1 MRTSLRL
8 SIIALVAIWL
18 VGCGGGG
25 TSGALPISSAPP
37 STTSPG
43 QTNPNV
49 DSSDTAGDWTS
60 SRYDP
65 SGSGDNTLQT
75 SITEGNVGSLAP
87 VWEFTG
93 TVGAYSSVA
102 VAAGIVYRT
111 EQGGNT
117 YAINEATGAQIWNFA
132 PPTGEGFIPSPLVA
146 GGLVY
151 FPSDTGDFFV
161 VGAQTGQE
169 MFAYPAQS
177 GWGPLITGPI
187 QSGQYRGHYRGSPVM
202 YGGTLFM
209 GASNHQEPGEC
220 MQGAQVLAL
229 DPLTPTTLATAT
241 LTPNGT
247 NGVGVWSS
255 PVFDASGNMYVAT
268 GNSCSDTDAPY
279 GDSILRMNPRTLSI
293 DWHTPGPI
301 DKNNWDFGATP
312 VVVDG
317 EVIDGAKDGYIYAF
331 DTSSGQLLW
340 KQSPFPNG
348 NAMIFNGVATDGK
361 YVAVPY
367 GLSTDT
373 THGGIA
379 VFDLQGNLKWSL
391 VTGIDPN
398 YEKGVLSPPA
408 ISQGMLFVGY
418 TQPNCTSNCDGLGA
432 FDLATGKRLWW
443 YSTPTPVFGGIVVVS
458 GGVFASEIG
467 ADAKLYC
474 FLPSGLASQ
483 TSRRVVQTYGT
494 HRAGFAYFHT
504 PWLTH
509 REYDGDNVG
518 PLSP

>member
-1 MRTSLRL
+1 MKSSLRL
-8 SIIALVAIWL
+8 SVALVAL
-18 VGCGGGG
+18 FLAACGGGG
-25 TSGALPISSAPP
+25 GSGVPLVSYAPTSTAAPP
-37 STTSPG
+37 
-43 QTNPNV
+43 NPNV
-49 DSSDTAGDWTS
+49 DSSDTAADWTS

-75 SITEGNVGSLAP
+75 SITEANVGSLAP
-87 VWEFTG
+87 VWEFNG
-93 TVGAYSSVA
+93 TVGSYSSVA
-102 VAAGIVYRT
+102 VSGGVVYRT

-117 YAINEATGAQIWNFA
+117 YAINETTGTQIWNFA
-132 PPTGEGFIPSPLVA
+132 PPANEGFIPSPLVA

-151 FPSDTGDFFV
+151 FPSDTGDFYV

-169 MFAYPAQS
+169 MFSYPAQS

-187 QSGQYRGHYRGSPVM
+187 QTGQYRGHYRGSPVM
-202 YGGTLFM
+202 YGGTLYM
-209 GASNHQEPGEC
+209 GSSNHQEPGEC
-220 MQGAQVLAL
+220 IEGAQVLAL

-241 LTPNGT
+241 LTPNQT
-247 NGVGVWSS
+247 EGVGVWSS

-268 GNSCSDTDAPY
+268 GNSCGVTDAPY
-279 GDSILRMNPRTLSI
+279 GDSLLRMDPKTLSI
-293 DWHTPGPI
+293 VWNTPGPM
-301 DKNNWDFGATP
+301 DENNWDFGATP
-312 VVVDG
+312 VVVNG
-317 EVIDGAKDGYIYAF
+317 EVIDGAKDGYLYAF
-331 DTSSGQLLW
+331 DTSSGQLVW
-340 KQSPFPNG
+340 KQSPFPSSG
-348 NAMIFNGVATDGK
+348 MVFNGVATDGK

-379 VFDLQGNLKWSL
+379 VFDLHGNVVWSL

-443 YSTPTPVFGGIVVVS
+443 YSTPTPIFGGIVVVS

-467 ADAKLYC
+467 NPKLYC
-474 FLPSGLASQ
+474 FLPSGSSSQ
-483 TSRRVVQTYGT
+483 TVRRPLQTYGT

-509 REYDGDNVG
+509 REVEGDNVG
-518 PLSP
+518 PFRP

>member
-8 SIIALVAIWL
+8 SVVFVALFLVA
-18 VGCGGGG
+18 CGGGG
-25 TSGALPISSAPP
+25 SSGALSIPNAPT
-37 STTSPG
+37 STAAPKG

-65 SGSGDNTLQT
+65 SGSGDNTLQA
-75 SITEGNVGSLAP
+75 SITEANVGSLAP
-87 VWEFTG
+87 AWEFNG
-93 TVGAYSSVA
+93 TVGSYSSVA
-102 VAAGIVYRT
+102 VSGGVVYRT
-111 EQGGNT
+111 EQGGNA

-132 PPTGEGFIPSPLVA
+132 PPANEGFVPSPLVA

-151 FPSDTGDFFV
+151 FPSDTGDFYV

-169 MFAYPAQS
+169 VFSYPAQS
-177 GWGPLITGPI
+177 AWGPLISGPV
-187 QSGQYRGHYRGSPVM
+187 QSGQYRGHYRGSPVI
-202 YGGTLFM
+202 YGGTLFI
-209 GASNHQEPGEC
+209 GASNHLEPGEC
-220 MQGAQVLAL
+220 MRGAQVLAL
-229 DPLTPTTLATAT
+229 DPFMPTTLATAT
-241 LTPNGT
+241 LTPNQT
-247 NGVGVWSS
+247 EGVGVWSS

-268 GNSCSDTDAPY
+268 GNSCSVTDAPY
-279 GDSILRMNPRTLSI
+279 GDSMLRMNPGTLSI
-293 DWHTPGPI
+293 VWHTPGPM
-301 DKNNWDFGATP
+301 DENNWDFGATP
-312 VVVDG
+312 VVVAG
-317 EVIDGAKDGYIYAF
+317 EVIDGAKDGYLYAF

-340 KQSPFPNG
+340 KQSPFPDG
-348 NAMIFNGVATDGK
+348 MVFNGIATDGK
-361 YVAVPY
+361 YVAVPF

-379 VFDLQGNLKWSL
+379 VLDLQGNVVWSL

-408 ISQGMLFVGY
+408 ISQGMLFIGY

-443 YSTPTPVFGGIVVVS
+443 YSTPTPIFGGIVIVS

-467 ADAKLYC
+467 DGKLYC
-474 FLPSGLASQ
+474 FLPSGTGSQ
-483 TSRRVVQTYGT
+483 TSRRPVQTYGT
-494 HRAGFAYFHT
+494 HRAPFAYFHN

-509 REYDGDNVG
+509 RDYDGDNVG
-518 PLSP
+518 TLSP

>member
-1 MRTSLRL
+1 MRKSLRL
-8 SIIALVAIWL
+8 SLALAAVYL

-25 TSGALPISSAPP
+25 GSGAPSIPNAPTSTPAPP
-37 STTSPG
+37 S

-60 SRYDP
+60 SRYDL

-75 SITEGNVGSLAP
+75 SITEANVGSLAP
-87 VWEFTG
+87 VWEFNG
-93 TVGAYSSVA
+93 TVGSYSSVA
-102 VAAGIVYRT
+102 VSGGVVYRT

-132 PPTGEGFIPSPLVA
+132 PPAAEGFIPSPLVA

-151 FPSDTGDFFV
+151 FPSDTGDFYV
-161 VGAQTGQE
+161 VGTQTGQE
-169 MFAYPAQS
+169 VFSYPAQS

-187 QSGQYRGHYRGSPVM
+187 QSGQTRGHYRGSPVI

-241 LTPNGT
+241 LTPNQT
-247 NGVGVWSS
+247 TGVGVWSS
-255 PVFDASGNMYVAT
+255 PVFDASGGMYVAT
-268 GNSCSDTDAPY
+268 GNSCSVTDAPY
-279 GDSILRMNPRTLSI
+279 GDSMLRMNPTTLSI
-293 DWHTPGPI
+293 VWHTPGPI
-301 DKNNWDFGATP
+301 DANNWDFGATP

-317 EVIDGAKDGYIYAF
+317 EVIDGSKDGYLYAF

-340 KQSPFPNG
+340 KQSAFPNG
-348 NAMIFNGVATDGK
+348 MVFNGVATDGK

-379 VFDLQGNLKWSL
+379 VFDLHGNVVWSL
-391 VTGIDPN
+391 VTGIDPK

-418 TQPNCTSNCDGLGA
+418 TQANCTSNCDGLGA

-467 ADAKLYC
+467 DAKLYC
-474 FLPSGLASQ
+474 FLPSGSGSQ
-483 TSRRVVQTYGT
+483 TSRRPVQAYGT
-494 HRAGFAYFHT
+494 HRAPFAYFHT

-509 REYDGDNVG
+509 REVEGDNVG